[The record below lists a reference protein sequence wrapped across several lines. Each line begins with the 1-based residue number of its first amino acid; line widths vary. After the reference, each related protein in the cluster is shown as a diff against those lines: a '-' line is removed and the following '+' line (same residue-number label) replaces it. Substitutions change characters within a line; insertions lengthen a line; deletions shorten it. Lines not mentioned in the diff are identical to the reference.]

1 MLELTIWWVAMFLE
15 SLLLFRGFR
24 GRLITKYPFFYA
36 YIASVLFS
44 DAVLYFI
51 YTTNGASYAKW
62 KWGLTFVDLIF
73 GYGII
78 LEIFKHVLSAYP
90 GAERFARV
98 TGLAIFGAIFSFVLA
113 YPLWAPGA
121 MRAATTIELQ
131 RDFWTVQAIFLFGIF
146 GVVSYYG
153 IPLGR
158 NLKGMTFGYG
168 LCLGVTLMALAL
180 RAYVGLAFTAVW
192 VFIQPFSYD
201 VSLAIWV
208 IAMWAYHPNPD
219 PDSTIRLEADYEL
232 FVSRTK
238 GTLGAMRSHL
248 AKAGRP

>member
-1 MLELTIWWVAMFLE
+1 MFME
-15 SLLLFRGFR
+15 SLVLFRGFR
-24 GRLITKYPFFYA
+24 GRLISKYPFFYA
-36 YIASVLFS
+36 YISSVLVS
-44 DAVLYFI
+44 DVVLYFI
-51 YTTNGASYAKW
+51 YALHGASYARW
-62 KWGLTFVDLIF
+62 KWGFTFIDLIF

-98 TGLAIFGAIFSFVLA
+98 MGLVIFGAIFCFVLA
-113 YPLWAPGA
+113 YPLWVPGTA
-121 MRAATTIELQ
+121 RSASTIDLQ
-131 RDFWTVQAIFLFGIF
+131 RDFWTVQAIFLFAIF
-146 GVVSYYG
+146 GVVSYYR

-168 LCLGVTLMALAL
+168 LCLGATLMALAF
-180 RAYVGLAFTAVW
+180 RSYIGLPFTAAW

-201 VSLAIWV
+201 LSLAIWV
-208 IAMWAYHPNPD
+208 IAMWAYHPNPV
-219 PDSTIRLEADYEL
+219 PDSTVRLEADYEL

-238 GTLGAMRSHL
+238 GTLGAMRSHM